1 MSQAGDFY
9 KILGVPRDAPER
21 EIKRAYYK
29 LARDLHPDKA
39 PDEGEARKNSDALA
53 AISQAYNTLKD
64 PRKRAEYD
72 ASRGYAKTPSNGIS
86 PAQGGDPPTV
96 GVPGAPAGVGAGSRG
111 MPGGAAPSS
120 RPAGTIG
127 AGPGSGPGMGG
138 KVTQGDMIAQRKSM
152 AQKAFVRGMQ
162 FFKRHELREAL
173 PLFEAAVTNDPESE
187 PQYHLKYAQCL
198 MGTKG
203 SYGKAAEHARI
214 ACELDQY
221 NIEFKLMLGEIHEMA
236 GVTTKAVEVYEDVL
250 RWDPT
255 NSVAKTKLAIHSK
268 GKRGKSLLAGSQSA
282 LGKLFPSLFSKK

>member
-39 PDEGEARKNSDALA
+39 QDEGEARKNSDLLA

-72 ASRGYAKTPSNGIS
+72 ASRGYAKTPSNGVSQGQPGES
-86 PAQGGDPPTV
+86 PSTGEPAPPPVPPT
-96 GVPGAPAGVGAGSRG
+96 GSRG
-111 MPGGAAPSS
+111 MPGGASS
-120 RPAGTIG
+120 MPRQGGTIAAG
-127 AGPGSGPGMGG
+127 SGNGPGSGG
-138 KVTQGDMIAQRKSM
+138 KITQGDMIAQRKIM

-162 FFKRHELREAL
+162 FFKRQELREAL

-198 MGTKG
+198 MRTKG
-203 SYGKAAEHARI
+203 SYGKAAEHARL
-214 ACELDQY
+214 ACEMDQY

-255 NSVAKTKLAIHSK
+255 NPVAKAKLAIHSK
-268 GKRGKSLLAGSQSA
+268 GGRGSSLLAGSQNA
-282 LGKLFPSLFSKK
+282 LGRLFPSLFNKK